1 MNECIDVIVKYFKE
15 IPDIQS
21 NYYDLY
27 IKSKYIYYKCQFNV
41 LINSDSIFISI
52 TSQQRFKEILD
63 NIQKLTQML
72 LELPTEELEKRYWH
86 IYNISL
92 LITDIFT
99 NIIKRN
105 DQSIPIDNIDYLN
118 YCITAME
125 SVITLYSVKYLETR
139 VNLYYLA
146 YKIYLLNNK
155 FNESKRCAFRCVKQI
170 DHVRN
175 LESIQPPLPPQT
187 IEILNSCDLL
197 ASYMFL
203 KSEILLG
210 NNVIDDALETYN
222 DDYEKIQ
229 ALTFVLTPVV
239 DDYATLS
246 ESTELLGIVKDK
258 LNEITEKYLK
268 VYSQNWKKEEEIE
281 IKEEERPN
289 TKQSKKSIKVNKC
302 ILIYYIH
309 SYKEINKKRSRR
321 TT

>member
-1 MNECIDVIVKYFKE
+1 M
-15 IPDIQS
+15 
-21 NYYDLY
+21 
-27 IKSKYIYYKCQFNV
+27 
-41 LINSDSIFISI
+41 INSDSIFISI

-321 TT
+321 NT